1 MERSDKVRRI
11 MMIAGVLLLGG
22 CTCVFG
28 CKDGTSVQRAYVDAR
43 DECQAMAEDKVHLF
57 SNSNA
62 APGQQG
68 GLKERNSMLLAIF
81 AKCMHAKDWGV
92 TAPQRTV
99 AEQPPL
105 PVFTQPSA
113 APPVAASAATMRSA
127 KVAQPPVG
135 AQSTERGTPV
145 YQEPAPEQRQT
156 LENPQSAT
164 MSGVGIGPGYGSPDY
179 TSSAVVEPAAAAK
192 PFYAAPMA
200 RVAPRDTG
208 L

>member
-1 MERSDKVRRI
+1 MERSDKLRRI
-11 MMIAGVLLLGG
+11 MMVAGMLLLGG

-28 CKDGTSVQRAYVDAR
+28 CKDGTGVQRAYVDAR

-57 SNSNA
+57 SNPNA

-92 TAPQRTV
+92 TAPQKTV
-99 AEQPPL
+99 AEQQPL

-113 APPVAASAATMRSA
+113 APVSTMRSA
-127 KVAQPPVG
+127 TVAQPPVG
-135 AQSTERGTPV
+135 AQPTERATPV

-179 TSSAVVEPAAAAK
+179 TSSAVVEPE
-192 PFYAAPMA
+192 AAP
-200 RVAPRDTG
+200 VATPRAVYATPTPRSGPRDTQ
-208 L
+208 